1 MPRQLASFVF
11 VAFVIWLIARDVKRR
26 PTVSSAVWIPLTWL
40 FIIGSKPISLW
51 FGGPGSFDS
60 ADGYL
65 EGSPMD
71 RLFFLSLLV
80 IGLIILS
87 RRRVNWQ
94 IILRQNKWLSWYF
107 IYIGISALWSD
118 FTFVAFKRWTKDV
131 GNVIMALIIL
141 TEQDPI
147 EAATALLVRAAHL
160 FVPLSVLLIRYYPDI
175 GRYYDAFS
183 HQPVFGGVTRDKN
196 ILGMSLFVCA
206 LAYLWVL
213 FERKPAG
220 DPREAR
226 RHALIHGFLM
236 LMTLW
241 LLVKGHSSTAL
252 ACTLTGA
259 VILFG
264 TRYPA
269 IRRKVSQLGA
279 WTFGFVALILILHV
293 TLDLGRVLVAILGRD
308 LTFTGRTEIW
318 SAVLKE
324 DINPLFGVGYYSFWL
339 GDRVERLSSGFY
351 YHLNE
356 AHNGFLETYINV
368 GLVGLGL
375 LVAAFVR
382 AASRISGEVVAGSR
396 FGALRL
402 AFLVGVLMYNFTEAA
417 FDRLNVLWVACL
429 LVMIEYPRAVAIE
442 APAEAA
448 PFQSDP
454 EEHAGAHPPLGST
467 VSQSSTH

>member
-1 MPRQLASFVF
+1 MPPQVASLVF
-11 VAFVIWLIARDVKRR
+11 VTFVLWLLARDIKRR
-26 PTVSSAVWIPLTWL
+26 PTVSSALWIPLTWL

-51 FGGPGSFDS
+51 LGGPGSFDS
-60 ADGYL
+60 EDGYL

-71 RLFFLSLLV
+71 RLFFLSLL
-80 IGLIILS
+80 IAGLIVIS
-87 RRRVNWQ
+87 RRGVNWNL
-94 IILRQNKWLSWYF
+94 IFRQNKWLWWYF
-107 IYIGISALWSD
+107 AYIGISVLWSD

-131 GNVIMALIIL
+131 GNVVMALIIL
-141 TEQDPI
+141 TEEDPV

-196 ILGMSLFVCA
+196 ILGMSLFVCG
-206 LAYLWVL
+206 LSYLWVL

-220 DPREAR
+220 DPREVK
-226 RHALIHGFLM
+226 RHVLIHGFLM
-236 LMTLW
+236 LMTVW

-259 VILFG
+259 TILFG

-269 IRRKVSQLGA
+269 IRRKVGSLGA
-279 WTFGFVALILILHV
+279 YTIGLAALMLALHI
-293 TLDLGRVLVAILGRD
+293 TLDLGRVLVALLGRD

-339 GDRVERLSSGFY
+339 GDRVQRLSAGFY

-368 GLVGLGL
+368 GVIGLGL
-375 LVAAFVR
+375 LIAAFL
-382 AASRISGEVVAGSR
+382 ASAKRISAEVVAGSR
-396 FGALRL
+396 FAALRL
-402 AFLVGVLMYNFTEAA
+402 AFLVGVLMYNLTEAA
-417 FDRLNVLWVACL
+417 FDRLNVLWVSCL
-429 LVMIEYPRAVAIE
+429 LVMIEYPRRVTS
-442 APAEAA
+442 PVLAEAA
-448 PFQSDP
+448 AATNPP
-454 EEHAGAHPPLGST
+454 EYAEGGHASLGT
-467 VSQSSTH
+467 TAAESSIS